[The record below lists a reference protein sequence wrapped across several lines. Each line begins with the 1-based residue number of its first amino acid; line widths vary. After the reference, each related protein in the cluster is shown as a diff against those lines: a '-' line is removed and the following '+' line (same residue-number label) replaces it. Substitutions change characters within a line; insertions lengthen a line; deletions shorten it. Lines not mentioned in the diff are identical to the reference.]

1 MQAAE
6 AGVQGSGSSMGESQ
20 RSQPLPPALGSE
32 IFTPKAQGQ
41 MVSSA
46 ERHGPVKTGS
56 GGKDGAGDP
65 DLREQ
70 HPRGSRSD
78 GRGETSQRES

>member
-6 AGVQGSGSSMGESQ
+6 ARVQGSGSGMGESQ

-46 ERHGPVKTGS
+46 ERHGPVKTWICGS
-56 GGKDGAGDP
+56 
-65 DLREQ
+65 Q

-78 GRGETSQRES
+78 GRGETSQGES